1 MDRSLGKSGPRHVL
15 AAFRITYQSNRNFL
29 AGIARYLKRNLL
41 WRVTV
46 ADNFTDFDS
55 DSLAEAER
63 GGFDGIITVRPK
75 SAAAESAIIGSRLPV
90 AMLGVGSGDCHA
102 RTHGIVFIRGKDQA
116 VGDIAARHLMSLGN
130 FRSYAFVD
138 AGMAVSWSGD
148 RFRGFARTLLRH
160 RHAAVRISSPF
171 ATGSQ
176 KDIEFLADN
185 FRTLPKPIA
194 VMSAYDNRAMNVLT
208 ACTFSGLAV
217 PGQVA
222 VIGVDDDAVLC
233 DFSRPALTS
242 INTHQVEKGEI
253 AAAELDRLMRRPHL
267 PARTVFV
274 PGADVV
280 IRESTA
286 PMAPSAHLVER
297 ALRFIE
303 GNALNGIRA
312 RDVVA
317 HLGVSRALADRRF
330 RECAAGTIRE
340 AIAKVR
346 LENVKRLLS
355 ETSMPI
361 ARITEQCGFA
371 DANYAKRLFRNTE
384 GMSMRTWRA
393 KDQGRHV
400 SRQNAVRM
408 R

>member
-1 MDRSLGKSGPRHVL
+1 MDRSLGKFRPRHVL

-29 AGIARYLKRNLL
+29 AGVARYLKRNLL

-55 DSLAEAER
+55 DSLAETER
-63 GGFDGIITVRPK
+63 SGFDGIITVRPK
-75 SAAAESAIIGSRLPV
+75 SAAAEAAIIGSHLPV
-90 AMLGVGSGDCHA
+90 AMLGVGSGDCRA
-102 RTHGIVFIRGKDQA
+102 RARGIVFVRGKDQA
-116 VGDIAARHLMSLGN
+116 VGDLAARHLMSLGN

-138 AGMAVSWSGD
+138 ADMAVSWSDD

-171 ATGSQ
+171 AIGSQ

-185 FRTLPKPIA
+185 LRALPKPIA

-208 ACTFSGLAV
+208 ACSHANLAV
-217 PGQVA
+217 PSQVA
-222 VIGVDDDAVLC
+222 VIGVDDDTVLC

-253 AAAELDRLMRRPHL
+253 AAEELERLMRRPRL

-280 IRESTA
+280 MRESTA
-286 PMAPSAHLVER
+286 PLAPSAHLVER

-303 GNALNGIRA
+303 DNVRNGIRA

-317 HLGVSRALADRRF
+317 YLGVSRALADRRF

-346 LENVKRLLS
+346 LAEVKRLLR

-361 ARITEQCGFA
+361 ARITAQCGFA
-371 DANYAKRLFRNTE
+371 ADNYAKRLFRDAE
-384 GMSMRTWRA
+384 GLSMREWR
-393 KDQGRHV
+393 KRGL
-400 SRQNAVRM
+400 
-408 R
+408 